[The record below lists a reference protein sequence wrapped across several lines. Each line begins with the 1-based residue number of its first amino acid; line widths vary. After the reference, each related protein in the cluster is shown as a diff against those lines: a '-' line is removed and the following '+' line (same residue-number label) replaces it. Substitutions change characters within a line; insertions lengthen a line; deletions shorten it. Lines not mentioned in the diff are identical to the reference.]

1 MRVINKKS
9 DIKYAFFIGGLCSAS
24 YLVVYITRSVLS
36 AAAPQLIET
45 EGITNEDIGV
55 ISSAFFMF
63 YAVGQLINGI
73 LGDKIK
79 GKYMVSLGL
88 ITAGVSN
95 LLLSYVIGNRP
106 VAACVYGMLGFFLSM
121 VYAPMKRKAL

>member
-1 MRVINKKS
+1 M
-9 DIKYAFFIGGLCSAS
+9 A

-36 AAAPQLIET
+36 AAAPQLIDT
-45 EGITNEDIGV
+45 EGITNEDIGG
-55 ISSAFFMF
+55 ISSAFFTF

-95 LLLSYVIGNRP
+95 LLLSHVIGNRE
-106 VAACVYGMLGFFLSM
+106 AATCVYGMLGFFLSM
-121 VYAPMKRKAL
+121 VFAPMVKTISENMNRKAL